1 MTSTRP
7 KPFFVVIAN
16 RPQLGY
22 ARLGR
27 RRYLSDAAQR
37 PAGIVEHILYFDSRM
52 HGSKISLAIL
62 AKAKNSFRSDHR
74 RRASAGQS
82 YMLAPRM
89 TIAISW
95 AGEK

>member
-52 HGSKISLAIL
+52 HGSEERFSIF
-62 AKAKNSFRSDHR
+62 AKAEHGFGGDHR

-82 YMLAPRM
+82 YMQAPRM